1 VATARVEEW
10 AKGKHVDWDPR
21 PYVDGDVDGAWL
33 VIAATSDAA
42 VQRAVAASCAAR
54 RVFCIAVDDPAN
66 ASAYSGSVIRRPP
79 FTIAL
84 SSSGETPGL
93 TRLLREVLESALPP
107 DEWVARARVLRKK
120 WRAEQTPMAER
131 FAELVRGL
139 TTKR

>member
-1 VATARVEEW
+1 
-10 AKGKHVDWDPR
+10 
-21 PYVDGDVDGAWL
+21 

-54 RVFCIAVDDPAN
+54 RVFCVAVDDPAN
-66 ASAYSGSVIRRPP
+66 ASAYSGSVVRRAP

-107 DEWVARARVLRKK
+107 DEWVTRARALRKK
-120 WRAEQTPMAER
+120 WRVERTPMSER
-131 FAELVRGL
+131 FAELVKGL
-139 TTKR
+139 TTKRG